1 MQIQNNKQVTSS
13 LNAKN
18 SNKAT
23 GVLNPGAIST
33 NRVTSRWTNDEY
45 QLAVRGIRKYGK
57 DFQSIAEMI
66 GNKTESQ
73 VNQFFINYRK
83 KYNLDEIIKEFE
95 EKLEQQQK
103 QKLNEAQQKTS
114 TTTSNSTNIVK
125 SNDVKTD
132 LKKPISDDEIMEVS
146 CSLEGK
152 NVFFLCLFCVF
163 VWWFC
168 MKRMKWVLY

>member
-95 EKLEQQQK
+95 EKQLLEQQKK
-103 QKLNEAQQKTS
+103 QKLNEAQPKTS
-114 TTTSNSTNIVK
+114 TTSNSTNIVK

-152 NVFFLCLFCVF
+152 NVFSFCVCF
-163 VWWFC
+163 VYLSGGF
-168 MKRMKWVLY
+168 V

>member
-33 NRVTSRWTNDEY
+33 NRITSRWTNDEY
-45 QLAVRGIRKYGK
+45 QLAVRGVRKYGK

-73 VNQFFINYRK
+73 VNQFYINNRK

-152 NVFFLCLFCVF
+152 NVFSFCVCF
-163 VWWFC
+163 VYLSGGF
-168 MKRMKWVLY
+168 V

>member
-33 NRVTSRWTNDEY
+33 NRITSRWTNDEY
-45 QLAVRGIRKYGK
+45 QLAVRGVRKYGK

-73 VNQFFINYRK
+73 VNQFYINNRK

-146 CSLEGK
+146 CLLEGK
-152 NVFFLCLFCVF
+152 NVYFFCVCF
-163 VWWFC
+163 VYLSGGF
-168 MKRMKWVLY
+168 V